1 MVNKQEGMEI
11 DEKDI
16 VNIGLIVKERRRY
29 MYMNQSIMIIGLWL
43 TNEKEWR

>member
-16 VNIGLIVKERRRY
+16 VNIGLIVNKWEW
-29 MYMNQSIMIIGLWL
+29 MDEIDVKDIAINSIYVSS
-43 TNEKEWR
+43 K